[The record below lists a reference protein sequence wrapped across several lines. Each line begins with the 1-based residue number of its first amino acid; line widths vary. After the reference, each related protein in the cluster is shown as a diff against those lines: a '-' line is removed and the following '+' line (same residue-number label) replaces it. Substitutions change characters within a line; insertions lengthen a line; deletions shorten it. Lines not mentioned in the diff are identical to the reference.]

1 MRPVIIG
8 TAGHVD
14 HGKSTLI
21 RALTGIDPDRL
32 KEEKERGMTI
42 DLGFAHLSFETTELT
57 GGGGDGIDGITGL
70 KRPNCPTRNPES
82 EIGIVDVP
90 GHERFLKNMLAGA
103 TGVDLAL
110 LVIDSEEGVMPQ
122 TREHA
127 AIMQMLGVQH
137 VVVALTKVDRT
148 DGEWVELVEGQ
159 VREFL
164 EGRGWEEAPIVRV
177 SAITGH
183 GLNELRSTLYQVAEQ
198 LTGKP
203 LNQPFRLPIDRV
215 FVRPG
220 FGTVVTGTLIAGHVQ
235 VGDML
240 EVLPQGL
247 TARVRGLQTHS
258 RSVEHAIAGQR
269 VAVNL
274 TGLDKTELER
284 GNVLAKPGA
293 CRATTRFNAHLSLLA
308 SPITHGERAE
318 NLLASHQMRVRI
330 HLGTAEAIG
339 RLYLMQPEP
348 IRLGES
354 GFVQIRLESP
364 LVCTE
369 GDRFILRRYSP
380 LTTLGGGVVL
390 ESIATR
396 YRRHDPALLKSLQE
410 RLNGS
415 PETHLLNRLKG
426 FSVGVSEQAFL
437 QQNPEPG
444 KERLEELI
452 QRGCIVRLAV
462 GASHLLLHPDC
473 VQALTEKLLQVLS
486 EYHRTNP
493 LKAGMPPEALRTTLG
508 WERLLLDAMLKQLS
522 SAEGAQIEL
531 FTHKALREPR
541 VRQAGFE
548 IKMNPRQQSLY
559 DRVEK
564 IYLESGILVPVPQ
577 EVSEEIGAPPNAIT
591 EMLRTGVEQERF
603 ALVGENLYYPLET
616 LQEIRKVV
624 QDYIEAEG
632 SMTAAQ
638 FRDLTQ
644 SSRKYAVPLLEYFDA
659 IGFTKRVGD
668 ARVLV
673 KGSTS

>member
-42 DLGFAHLSFETTELT
+42 DLGFAHL
-57 GGGGDGIDGITGL
+57 GL
-70 KRPNCPTRNPES
+70 

-127 AIMQMLGVQH
+127 AILKMLGVQKI
-137 VVVALTKVDRT
+137 VVALTKIDRT
-148 DGEWVELVEGQ
+148 DAEWAELVEAQ

-164 EGRGWEEAPIVRV
+164 IGMGWEESPIVRV
-177 SAITGH
+177 SAVTGT
-183 GLNELRSTLYQVAEQ
+183 GLEELQQALYQAARQV
-198 LTGKP
+198 TGKP
-203 LNQPFRLPIDRV
+203 LNRPFRLPIDRV
-215 FVRPG
+215 FVQSG
-220 FGTVVTGTLIAGHVQ
+220 FGTVVTGTLVAGQIRAGETV
-235 VGDML
+235 

-247 TARVRGLQTHS
+247 TARVRGLQTHNQ
-258 RSVEHAIAGQR
+258 SVEQAAAGQR

-274 TGLDKTELER
+274 SGLDKVELER

-293 CRATTRFNAHLSLLA
+293 YHVTTRLNAHLSLLTA
-308 SPITHGERAE
+308 PIAHGERTE
-318 NLLASHQMRVRI
+318 NLLATHQMRVRI
-330 HLGTAEAIG
+330 HLGTAETIG
-339 RLYLMQPEP
+339 RIYLMQPEP

-380 LTTLGGGVVL
+380 LTTLGGGTVL
-390 ESIATR
+390 EPVTDR

-410 RLNGS
+410 RLSGS
-415 PETHLLNRLKG
+415 GETRLLNRLRG
-426 FSVGVSEQAFL
+426 LSAGMTEREFL
-437 QQNPEPG
+437 QQNPELDG
-444 KERLEELI
+444 ERLEELVKDGSI
-452 QRGCIVRLAV
+452 FALGTGSNR
-462 GASHLLLHPDC
+462 LLLHPDAAHILMD
-473 VQALTEKLLQVLS
+473 QMLQSVG

-493 LKAGMPPEALRTTLG
+493 LKAGVPPETLRTTLR
-508 WERLLLDAMLKQLS
+508 WERALFDPLLRHIS
-522 SAEGAQIEL
+522 SGDHPPVD
-531 FTHKALREPR
+531 FFVHPTLREPR
-541 VRQAGFE
+541 VRLTGFE
-548 IKMNPRQQSLY
+548 IKLNPRRQSLY
-559 DRVEK
+559 ERVEK
-564 IYLESGILVPVPQ
+564 IYSESGILVPVPQ
-577 EVSEEIGAPPNAIT
+577 EVSEEIGAPPNAIA
-591 EMLRTGVEQERF
+591 EMLRVGVERERF
-603 ALVGENLYYPLET
+603 VLVGENLYYPLKT
-616 LQEIRKVV
+616 LQQIRMTV
-624 QDYIEAEG
+624 QTYIENEG
-632 SMTAAQ
+632 SMTASQ

-644 SSRKYAVPLLEYFDA
+644 SSRKYAVPLLEYFDE

-668 ARVLV
+668 VRVLL
-673 KGSTS
+673 